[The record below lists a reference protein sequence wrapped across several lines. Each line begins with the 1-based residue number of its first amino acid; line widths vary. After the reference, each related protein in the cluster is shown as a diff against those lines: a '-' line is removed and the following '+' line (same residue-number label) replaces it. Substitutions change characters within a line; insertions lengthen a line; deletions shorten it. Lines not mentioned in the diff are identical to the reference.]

1 MMHMHKKVKYS
12 QTKLNFKLM
21 ILHNLVGAWSIGP
34 QLKVSTHAG
43 HVGKQPFHYGG
54 LFSFENDEEFEYV

>member
-1 MMHMHKKVKYS
+1 
-12 QTKLNFKLM
+12 M